1 MATQLPTSG
10 ELLCLDELERKLTDL
25 NQEVQLKKEEM
36 RRNFQQLHDM
46 LFVRETFLFEEMDG
60 IVALAKHEI
69 EEKTGT
75 LLELYKAK
83 NSLEKDLTKNK
94 LQQVLEKHLREL
106 EAEITKELARDINVG
121 WIELEWKRE
130 KLEQSVIEACKV
142 VRLKERPLTTVDHT
156 RKLCPVWS
164 HDGTVSGSI
173 L

>member
-1 MATQLPTSG
+1 MKKVKKCT
-10 ELLCLDELERKLTDL
+10 KLVPFFARDGRLRPKWTL
-25 NQEVQLKKEEM
+25 ST
-36 RRNFQQLHDM
+36 
-46 LFVRETFLFEEMDG
+46 LFGHYFINTHSRHYVP
-60 IVALAKHEI
+60 
-69 EEKTGT
+69 
-75 LLELYKAK
+75 
-83 NSLEKDLTKNK
+83 LTKNK